1 MEIIVGII
9 DTLLTCILIC
19 KIYSKI
25 CRVSKKEKYTL
36 GFIILLV
43 QMIYFYFF
51 FSFNSHSFILI
62 IYYAL
67 TNVYPI
73 IFYFYFKFI
82 KKFNNSKNIFLIIL
96 F

>member
-25 CRVSKKEKYTL
+25 CRVSKKEKCTL

-67 TNVYPI
+67 CIN
-73 IFYFYFKFI
+73 
-82 KKFNNSKNIFLIIL
+82 
-96 F
+96 